1 MIMTDWVS
9 IIPTACAVIL
19 AILLAILY
27 TSHRTLLQRQTE
39 FRQDIFERIT
49 AGILIVSPTRHIL
62 EVNRQLCQMYGYS
75 REELVGQSA
84 EILHLDRE
92 KFERFG
98 QWFDNA
104 RNDGPLVQIEYQYRR
119 KDGETFWAVI
129 SGGALT
135 LPDGNTGVVW
145 SLTDISDRKQM
156 EAELAGE
163 RSHME
168 RLFEVNGSGMLVV
181 SSTRQILQVN
191 SQFCFLFG
199 YSREEL
205 VGQSAKILHVDQQHY
220 EDWAPCFQEA
230 RAGLPFASADYP
242 WRRKDGSIFWCLF
255 AGVKMQLA
263 NGEPGVLW
271 NVIDISERKRG
282 EDERRRLVT
291 AIEQSIDSVVI
302 TDKNGRIQYVNPS
315 FEKTTGY
322 RKDEVIGKNPKILQS
337 GRHDPYFYQEMWKTL
352 ANGRAWKGHLINKK
366 KDGTLFEEEVSIT
379 PVLNEAGEIMNFV
392 AVKRD
397 VTEQRKLEEQLS
409 QAQKMESI
417 GTLAGGIAHD
427 FNNILA
433 AILGFSELAL
443 YSLPPDAAARKN
455 IDKIIHSGNRAAA
468 LVQQILDFS
477 RKTEQSLQPLQPHL
491 IIQEVLQ
498 MLRFTLPATV
508 TIKEELDPAAGIIMA
523 DATKLHQVVL
533 NLCTNAFQALK
544 DEKGIL
550 LVTLTRQK
558 KTTKSAEKD
567 TEGLTAF
574 VVFSV
579 SDTGLGMDQETA
591 AHIFDPYF
599 TTKVQGMKKG
609 TGLGLA
615 VVNGIVESYHGFI
628 EVESTPG
635 KGSTFR
641 VFIPALENSHAILE
655 GPKQQEAAGLD
666 PGRGQILVVDDEPLL
681 VEVIVKTLEN
691 FGYTVTGVT
700 DSREALEK
708 VRARPNRFDLIITD
722 QTMPGLTGSEL
733 AKAILEIV
741 PHMPVIICT
750 GYSAVT
756 SAEDARAMGIKKYIH
771 KPIDTKE
778 LTGTVRML
786 LDEKK
791 LKAES

>member
-1 MIMTDWVS
+1 MTDWVS

-352 ANGRAWKGHLINKK
+352 ADGRAWKGHLINKK
-366 KDGTLFEEEVSIT
+366 KDGALFEEEVSIT
-379 PVLNEAGEIMNFV
+379 PVLNEAGEIMNYV

-397 VTEQRKLEEQLS
+397 VTEQRKLEEQLR

-443 YSLPPDAAARKN
+443 YSLPPDSAARKN
-455 IDKIIHSGNRAAA
+455 IDKIIHSGKRAAA

-498 MLRFTLPATV
+498 MLRSTLPATV

-544 DEKGIL
+544 DEKGVL
-550 LVTLTRQK
+550 LVTLTRQE

-599 TTKVQGMKKG
+599 TTKVQGVKKG

-641 VFIPALENSHAILE
+641 VFIPALENPLAPLE
-655 GPKQQEAAGLD
+655 NPKKQEDAGLA
-666 PGRGQILVVDDEPLL
+666 PGTGQILVVDDEPLL
-681 VEVIVKTLEN
+681 VEFTAQTLEN

-708 VRARPNRFDLIITD
+708 VRARPNQFDLIITD

-733 AKAILEIV
+733 ARAVLEIV
-741 PHMPVIICT
+741 PQMPIIICT

-756 SAEDARAMGIKKYIH
+756 SEEDARAMGIKRYIH

-778 LTGTVRML
+778 LTGTIRML

>member
-1 MIMTDWVS
+1 MTDWVS
-9 IIPTACAVIL
+9 IILTACAVIL

-205 VGQSAKILHVDQQHY
+205 VGQSARILHVDQQHY

-352 ANGRAWKGHLINKK
+352 ADGRAWKGHLINKK
-366 KDGTLFEEEVSIT
+366 KDGALFEEEVSIT
-379 PVLNEAGEIMNFV
+379 PVLNEAGEIMNYV

-397 VTEQRKLEEQLS
+397 VTEQRKLEEQLR

-443 YSLPPDAAARKN
+443 YSLPPDSAARKN
-455 IDKIIHSGNRAAA
+455 IDKIIHSGKRAAA

-498 MLRFTLPATV
+498 MLRSTLPATV

-544 DEKGIL
+544 DEKGVL
-550 LVTLTRQK
+550 LVTLTRQE

-599 TTKVQGMKKG
+599 TTKVQGVKKG

-641 VFIPALENSHAILE
+641 VFIPALENPLAPLE
-655 GPKQQEAAGLD
+655 NPKKQEDAGLA
-666 PGRGQILVVDDEPLL
+666 PGTGQILVVDDEPLL
-681 VEVIVKTLEN
+681 VEFTAQTLEN

-708 VRARPNRFDLIITD
+708 VRARPNQFDLIITD

-733 AKAILEIV
+733 ARAVLEIV
-741 PHMPVIICT
+741 PQMPIIICT

-756 SAEDARAMGIKKYIH
+756 SEEDARAMGIKRYIH

-778 LTGTVRML
+778 LTGTIRML

>member
-1 MIMTDWVS
+1 MTDWVS

-205 VGQSAKILHVDQQHY
+205 VGQSARILHVDQQHY

-352 ANGRAWKGHLINKK
+352 ADGRAWKGHLINKK
-366 KDGTLFEEEVSIT
+366 KDGALFEEEVSIT
-379 PVLNEAGEIMNFV
+379 PVLNEAGEIMNYV

-397 VTEQRKLEEQLS
+397 VTEQRKLEEQLR

-443 YSLPPDAAARKN
+443 YSLPPDSAARKN
-455 IDKIIHSGNRAAA
+455 IDKIIHSGKRAAA

-498 MLRFTLPATV
+498 MLRSTLPATV

-544 DEKGIL
+544 DEKGVL
-550 LVTLTRQK
+550 LVTLTRQE

-599 TTKVQGMKKG
+599 TTKVQGVKKG

-641 VFIPALENSHAILE
+641 VFIPALENPLAPLE
-655 GPKQQEAAGLD
+655 NPKKQEDAGLA
-666 PGRGQILVVDDEPLL
+666 PGTGQILVVDDEPLL
-681 VEVIVKTLEN
+681 VEFTAQTLEN

-708 VRARPNRFDLIITD
+708 VRARPNQFDLIITD

-733 AKAILEIV
+733 ARAVLEIV
-741 PHMPVIICT
+741 PQMPIIICT

-756 SAEDARAMGIKKYIH
+756 SEEDARAMGIKRYIH

-778 LTGTVRML
+778 LTGTIRML